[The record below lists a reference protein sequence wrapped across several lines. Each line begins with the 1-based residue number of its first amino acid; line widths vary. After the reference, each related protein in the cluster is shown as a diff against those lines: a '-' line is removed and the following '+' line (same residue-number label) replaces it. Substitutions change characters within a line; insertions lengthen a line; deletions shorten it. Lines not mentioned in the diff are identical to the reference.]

1 MGKVFD
7 PYPGVTMI
15 SYDLQPS
22 SRGQVRL
29 ASKDAAAAPL
39 LTHNYLQTERDQQV
53 AVDSIRTTRRIM
65 RQDALKP
72 YAPRENWAGDQI
84 HDSDR
89 AGLLQVFRENCASI
103 FHPAGTARMGL
114 AADAQSV
121 VAADLKVHGVAG
133 LRVCDASVM
142 PTLVS
147 GNTAWP
153 TLMIAEKAAEA
164 IQRSASG
171 R

>member
-1 MGKVFD
+1 
-7 PYPGVTMI
+7 MI

-72 YAPRENWAGDQI
+72 HAPRENWAGDQI

-121 VAADLKVHGVAG
+121 VAADLKVHGLAG

-164 IQRSASG
+164 IQRSG
-171 R
+171 GGH